1 MKQIK
6 TIQAQ
11 KVTAIKR
18 LKVAAYT
25 RVSHTSLLQSLSNQV
40 SHYSQLIQANHEWD
54 YVGVY
59 SDSAISGRSQAYRRD
74 FQQLLEDCRK
84 GKIDLILTKSIS
96 RFGRNTVELL
106 ETVREL
112 KRLGISV
119 RFEKEKIDTLTAEG
133 ELLLTLLA
141 SMAQEESQ
149 SISQNI
155 RWRVK
160 KRFEEGKPYIP
171 QDIFGYRWNGDEYVI
186 EPHEASIVRQ
196 VFEWYMEGLS
206 APKIAKR
213 LDDRGERT
221 RLGNRFTKRVIY
233 NMFDQEAYC
242 GRLILQKTFRD
253 QFGSRSILND
263 GQMAKYIVE
272 NAHEAIVTPE
282 YFQLVNQEKKR
293 RARRRVS
300 KHDALA
306 KLQGKVYCEHCGLDM
321 VLTLETKFNQEKRV
335 RYYCRTRD
343 AKGVETCLGR
353 TVTEEQLFQ
362 AFGESINTEDI
373 HHISFN
379 SVTNEAKAIYRNG
392 EEKHVIIQKGR

>member
-11 KVTAIKR
+11 KVGAIKTLR
-18 LKVAAYT
+18 VAAYT

-40 SHYSQLIQANHEWD
+40 SHYSQLIQANPEWE

-59 SDSAISGRSQAYRRD
+59 SDSAVSGRTQSHRQD
-74 FQQLLEDCRK
+74 FQHLLEDCRK

-119 RFEKEKIDTLTAEG
+119 RFEKENLDTLTAEG

-171 QDIFGYRWNGDEYVI
+171 QDIFGYRWNGKEYVI

-196 VFEWYMEGLS
+196 VFDWYMAGLS

-221 RLGNRFTKRVIY
+221 RKGNRFTKRVIY

-253 QFGSRSILND
+253 KFGSRSVPNE
-263 GQMAKYIVE
+263 GQMTKYIVE
-272 NAHEAIVTPE
+272 HAHEAIVAPE
-282 YFQLVNQEKKR
+282 YFQEVNQEKKR
-293 RARRRVS
+293 RAKRRTS
-300 KHDALA
+300 KHEAVA
-306 KLQGKVYCEHCGLDM
+306 KLKGKVYCEHCGLDM
-321 VLTLETKFNQEKRV
+321 LLTLEAKSNQEKRV

-343 AKGVETCLGR
+343 AKGVEACLGR
-353 TVTEEQLFQ
+353 TITEKQLFQ
-362 AFGESINTEDI
+362 AFGETLKTEDI
-373 HHISFN
+373 HHIVFN
-379 SVTNEAKAIYRNG
+379 SVTNEAKATCSNG
-392 EEKHVIIQKGR
+392 EEKHVIIQKG

>member
-40 SHYSQLIQANHEWD
+40 SHYSQLIQANPEWD

-263 GQMAKYIVE
+263 GQMVKYIVE

>member
-40 SHYSQLIQANHEWD
+40 SHYSQLIQANPEWD

-293 RARRRVS
+293 SARRRVS

>member
-40 SHYSQLIQANHEWD
+40 SHYSQLIQANPEWD

-160 KRFEEGKPYIP
+160 KRFEERKPYIP

>member
-40 SHYSQLIQANHEWD
+40 SHYSQLIQANPEWD

-233 NMFDQEAYC
+233 NMFDQEVYC

>member
-40 SHYSQLIQANHEWD
+40 SHYSQLIQANPEWD

-321 VLTLETKFNQEKRV
+321 VLTLETKFNQERRV

>member
-1 MKQIK
+1 MG
-6 TIQAQ
+6 
-11 KVTAIKR
+11 
-18 LKVAAYT
+18 LCG
-25 RVSHTSLLQSLSNQV
+25 S
-40 SHYSQLIQANHEWD
+40 
-54 YVGVY
+54 Y
-59 SDSAISGRSQAYRRD
+59 SDSAISGRSQAHRRD

-84 GKIDLILTKSIS
+84 GKIDIILTKSIS

-206 APKIAKR
+206 APKIAKK

-221 RLGNRFTKRVIY
+221 RLGNRFTKRIIY

-253 QFGSRSILND
+253 HFGSRSIPND

-306 KLQGKVYCEHCGLDM
+306 RLQGKVYCEHCGLDM
-321 VLTLETKFNQEKRV
+321 ILTLETKSNQEKRV

-343 AKGVETCLGR
+343 GKGVEACLGR

-362 AFGESINTEDI
+362 AFGESINIEDI

-379 SVTNEAKAIYRNG
+379 SVTNEAKVTYRNG

>member
-40 SHYSQLIQANHEWD
+40 SHYSQLIQANPEWD

-206 APKIAKR
+206 APKITKR

>member
-40 SHYSQLIQANHEWD
+40 SHYSQLIQANPEWD

-379 SVTNEAKAIYRNG
+379 SVTNDAKAIYRNG

>member
-40 SHYSQLIQANHEWD
+40 SHYSQLIQANPEWD

-149 SISQNI
+149 SISKNI

>member
-40 SHYSQLIQANHEWD
+40 SHYSQLIQANPEWD

-353 TVTEEQLFQ
+353 TVTEEQIFQ

>member
-40 SHYSQLIQANHEWD
+40 SHYSQMIQANPEWD

-119 RFEKEKIDTLTAEG
+119 RFEKEKIDILTAEG

-233 NMFDQEAYC
+233 SMFDQEAYC

-253 QFGSRSILND
+253 QFGSRSIPND

-306 KLQGKVYCEHCGLDM
+306 RLQGKVYCEHCGLDM
-321 VLTLETKFNQEKRV
+321 VLTLGTKSNQEKRV

-343 AKGVETCLGR
+343 GKGVEACLGR

-362 AFGESINTEDI
+362 AFGESINIEDI

-379 SVTNEAKAIYRNG
+379 SVTNEAKVTYRNG

>member
-40 SHYSQLIQANHEWD
+40 SHYSQLIQANPEWD

-74 FQQLLEDCRK
+74 FQQLLEDCR
-84 GKIDLILTKSIS
+84 I
-96 RFGRNTVELL
+96 
-106 ETVREL
+106 
-112 KRLGISV
+112 
-119 RFEKEKIDTLTAEG
+119 EKEKIDTLTAEG

>member
-40 SHYSQLIQANHEWD
+40 SHYSQLIQANPEWD

-206 APKIAKR
+206 ASKIAKR

-379 SVTNEAKAIYRNG
+379 SVTNEAKVIYRNG

>member
-40 SHYSQLIQANHEWD
+40 SHYSQLIQANPEWD

-233 NMFDQEAYC
+233 NMVDQEAYC

>member
-40 SHYSQLIQANHEWD
+40 SHYSQLIQANPEWD

-353 TVTEEQLFQ
+353 TVTVEQLFQ

>member
-40 SHYSQLIQANHEWD
+40 SHYSQLIQANPEWD

-253 QFGSRSILND
+253 QFGSRFILND

>member
-11 KVTAIKR
+11 KLSAIKK

-40 SHYSQLIQANHEWD
+40 SHYSQLIQANPEWD

-59 SDSAISGRSQAYRRD
+59 SDSAISGRSQAHRQD
-74 FQQLLEDCRK
+74 FQNLLEDCRK

-112 KRLGISV
+112 KQLSISL
-119 RFEKEKIDTLTAEG
+119 RFEKENIDTLTAEG

-141 SMAQEESQ
+141 SMAQEESR

-160 KRFEEGKPYIP
+160 KCFEEGRPYIP
-171 QDIFGYRWNGDEYVI
+171 QDIFGYRWNGEEYVI

-196 VFEWYMEGLS
+196 VFDWYMEGLS
-206 APKIAKR
+206 APKIAQR
-213 LDDRGERT
+213 LEDRGERT
-221 RLGNRFTKRVIY
+221 RLGNRFTKRVVY
-233 NMFDQEAYC
+233 NILDQEAYC

-253 QFGSRSILND
+253 NFGSRSIPNE
-263 GQMAKYIVE
+263 GQMEKYIVE
-272 NAHEAIVTPE
+272 NAHEAIVKPV
-282 YFQLVNQEKKR
+282 YFQQVKQEKKR

-300 KHDALA
+300 KHDYLA

-321 VLTLETKFNQEKRV
+321 IMSVETKSNHEKRV

-343 AKGVETCLGR
+343 AEGIEACLGR
-353 TVTEEQLFQ
+353 SVTEEQVFQ
-362 AFGESINTEDI
+362 AFTETLGLETI
-373 HHISFN
+373 HHITLN
-379 SVTNEAKAIYRNG
+379 SVTNEAKVIYRNG
-392 EEKHVIIQKGR
+392 EIRQAIIQKGR

>member
-40 SHYSQLIQANHEWD
+40 SHYSQLIQANPEWD

-133 ELLLTLLA
+133 ELLLTLFA

>member
-40 SHYSQLIQANHEWD
+40 SHYSQLIQANPEWD

-362 AFGESINTEDI
+362 AFGESINREDI

>member
-40 SHYSQLIQANHEWD
+40 SHYSQLIQANPEWD

-306 KLQGKVYCEHCGLDM
+306 KLQGKVYCEHCSLDM

>member
-40 SHYSQLIQANHEWD
+40 SHYSQLIQANPEWD

-206 APKIAKR
+206 ASKIAKR

>member
-40 SHYSQLIQANHEWD
+40 SHYSQLIQANPEWD

-160 KRFEEGKPYIP
+160 KRFEEGKPYIR

>member
-40 SHYSQLIQANHEWD
+40 SHYSQLIQANPEWD

-96 RFGRNTVELL
+96 RFGQNTVELL

-362 AFGESINTEDI
+362 AFGESINKEDI

>member
-40 SHYSQLIQANHEWD
+40 SHYSQLIQANPEWD

-213 LDDRGERT
+213 IDDRGERT

>member
-40 SHYSQLIQANHEWD
+40 SHYSQLIQANPEWD

-213 LDDRGERT
+213 LYDRGERT

>member
-40 SHYSQLIQANHEWD
+40 SHYSQLIQANPEWD

-96 RFGRNTVELL
+96 CFGRNTVELL

>member
-40 SHYSQLIQANHEWD
+40 SHYSQLIQANPEWD

-59 SDSAISGRSQAYRRD
+59 SDSAISGRSQTHRRD

-253 QFGSRSILND
+253 QFGSRSIPND

-321 VLTLETKFNQEKRV
+321 FLTLETKFNQEKRV

-343 AKGVETCLGR
+343 AKGVEACLGR

>member
-40 SHYSQLIQANHEWD
+40 SHYSQLIQANPEWD

-272 NAHEAIVTPE
+272 NAHEAIVTQE

>member
-40 SHYSQLIQANHEWD
+40 SHYSQLIQANPEWD

-321 VLTLETKFNQEKRV
+321 VLTLETKFNQEKQV

>member
-11 KVTAIKR
+11 KGTAIKR

-40 SHYSQLIQANHEWD
+40 SHYSQLIQANPEWD

>member
-40 SHYSQLIQANHEWD
+40 SHYSQLIQANPEWD

-96 RFGRNTVELL
+96 RFERNTVELL

>member
-40 SHYSQLIQANHEWD
+40 SHYSQLIQANPEWD

-293 RARRRVS
+293 RARRRIS

>member
-40 SHYSQLIQANHEWD
+40 SHYSQLIQANPEWD

-392 EEKHVIIQKGR
+392 EEKHIIIQKGR

>member
-11 KVTAIKR
+11 KVTTIKR

-40 SHYSQLIQANHEWD
+40 SHYSQLIQANPEWD

>member
-40 SHYSQLIQANHEWD
+40 SHYSQLIQANPEWD

-119 RFEKEKIDTLTAEG
+119 HFEKEKIDTLTAEG

>member
-40 SHYSQLIQANHEWD
+40 SHYSQLIQANPEWD

-171 QDIFGYRWNGDEYVI
+171 QDIFGYRWNSDEYVI